1 MPFPRFCRF
10 LALCAIMLATGS
22 LPADEADAVAAT
34 AERFVRQQTQ
44 GLPGKVQLTVGKL
57 DLSHLPPCTTHEAYL
72 PPGTRLSG
80 RTHIG
85 IRCLAPNTW
94 SVLLPVR
101 IAIAGDYVTTARPLV
116 AGQTV
121 APGDLN
127 LATGDL
133 ASLPAGIVTDP
144 QTAVG
149 KTLRHSLG
157 AGQPLRNDQLLAPL
171 VIRQGQSVRVIVRGS
186 GFAATAEG
194 RALNNAAEGQ
204 LAQVR
209 MATGQTVSGIAT
221 ANGSVEISN

>member
-1 MPFPRFCRF
+1 MPFRLLCRL
-10 LALCAIMLATGS
+10 LALFSFTFATSG
-22 LPADEADAVAAT
+22 LHAAEADAVTAT
-34 AERFVRQQTQ
+34 AEHFVRQQTQ
-44 GLPGKVQLTVGKL
+44 GLPGKVRLTVGKL
-57 DLSHLPPCTTHEAYL
+57 DLSRLPPCTTHEAFL

-85 IRCLAPNTW
+85 VRCLAPNAW
-94 SVLLPVR
+94 SVLLPVQ
-101 IAIAGDYVTTARPLV
+101 ITLSGDYVTTARPLV
-116 AGQTV
+116 AGQTI
-121 APGDLN
+121 APSDLN

-133 ASLPAGIVTDP
+133 SSLPAGVVIDP
-144 QTAVG
+144 QAAVG

-186 GFAATAEG
+186 GFAVTAEG

-221 ANGSVEISN
+221 ADGSVEISN